1 MRSVKNGYFQIRI
14 QACRLSVLKE
24 RMQTGAGH
32 RAKEEIMA
40 EQKRTSTI
48 TVQNRVIGE
57 GYPAYIIAEMSA
69 NHAGSMERAK
79 EIIHAAKE
87 AGADCIK
94 IQTYTPDTI
103 TIDCDKPYF
112 QIGGGTWAGENLYG
126 LYGKAYTPWEWQP
139 LLKEEAEKAGIHFLS
154 TPFDRTAVDFLEE
167 MEIACYK
174 IASFE
179 LVDLP
184 LLTYT
189 ASKQKPIIMSTGMA
203 NIEEIEEAVQA
214 IYETGNRQ
222 LALLKCSSAYPAKPE
237 QMNLRTIT
245 DMKERFG
252 TVVGLSDHS
261 MGSLS
266 ASACVMLGGSIIE
279 KHFCLGREIENPDAS
294 FSMTPEEFAQMVR
307 DVRAAEAAAGNVFYG
322 PAEQEK
328 ENLKFRRSLF
338 VVADICAGELFTEQN
353 VRSIRPADGL
363 EPKYYNRV
371 LGRRAVCDIS
381 RGEPLAWEHVEGGRE
396 GSEA

>member
-1 MRSVKNGYFQIRI
+1 MLPIVTDRGMEAFMTDK
-14 QACRLSVLKE
+14 
-24 RMQTGAGH
+24 MQTGAGQ
-32 RAKEEIMA
+32 RAKEETMTQ
-40 EQKRTSTI
+40 QKRTSTI

-94 IQTYTPDTI
+94 IQTYTPDTL

-112 QIGGGTWAGENLYG
+112 QIGGGTWSGETLYG

-139 LLKEEAEKAGIHFLS
+139 LLKEEADKAGIHFLS
-154 TPFDRTAVDFLEE
+154 TPFDKTAVDFLEE
-167 MEIACYK
+167 MGCACYK

-179 LVDLP
+179 MVDLP
-184 LLTYT
+184 LITYI
-189 ASKQKPIIMSTGMA
+189 ASKQKSIIMSTGMGKS
-203 NIEEIEEAVQA
+203 EEIEEAIQA
-214 IYETGNRQ
+214 IYKTGNHQ
-222 LALLKCSSAYPAKPE
+222 AALLKCSSAYPAKPE
-237 QMNLRTIT
+237 QMNLRTIA

-266 ASACVMLGGSIIE
+266 AATSVALGGSIIE
-279 KHFCLGREIENPDAS
+279 KHFCLGREIKNPDSS
-294 FSMTPEEFAQMVR
+294 FSMTPKEFAQMVR
-307 DVRAAEAAAGNVFYG
+307 DVRAVQAAIGNVFYG

-328 ENLKFRRSLF
+328 ENLKFRRSIF
-338 VVADICAGELFTEQN
+338 AVQDIHEGEVFTEQN
-353 VRSIRPADGL
+353 IRSIRPSDGL
-363 EPKYYNRV
+363 EPKYYGLV
-371 LGRRAVCDIS
+371 LGRRAACDVS
-381 RGEPLAWEHVEGGRE
+381 RGEPLAWKHVEGGRE
-396 GSEA
+396 VSGV

>member
-1 MRSVKNGYFQIRI
+1 M
-14 QACRLSVLKE
+14 
-24 RMQTGAGH
+24 T
-32 RAKEEIMA
+32 

-94 IQTYTPDTI
+94 IQTYTPDTL

-112 QIGGGTWAGENLYG
+112 QIGGGTWSGETLYG

-139 LLKEEAEKAGIHFLS
+139 LLKEEADKAGIHFLS
-154 TPFDRTAVDFLEE
+154 TPFDKTAVDFLEE
-167 MEIACYK
+167 MGCACYK

-179 LVDLP
+179 MVDLP
-184 LLTYT
+184 LITYI
-189 ASKQKPIIMSTGMA
+189 ASKQKPIIMSTGMGKS
-203 NIEEIEEAVQA
+203 EEIEEAIQA
-214 IYETGNRQ
+214 IYKTGNHQ
-222 LALLKCSSAYPAKPE
+222 AALLKCSSAYPAKPE
-237 QMNLRTIT
+237 QMNLRTIA

-266 ASACVMLGGSIIE
+266 AAMSVALGGSIIE
-279 KHFCLGREIENPDAS
+279 KHFCLGREIKNPDSS
-294 FSMTPEEFAQMVR
+294 FSMTPKEFAQMVR
-307 DVRAAEAAAGNVFYG
+307 DVRAAQAAIGNVFYG
-322 PAEQEK
+322 PAEQEQ
-328 ENLKFRRSLF
+328 ESLKFRRSIF
-338 VVADICAGELFTEQN
+338 VVQDIHEGEVFTEQN
-353 VRSIRPADGL
+353 IRSIRPSDGL
-363 EPKYYNRV
+363 KPKYYELV
-371 LGRRAVCDIS
+371 LGRRAACDIS
-381 RGEPLAWEHVEGGRE
+381 RGEPLAWKHVEGGRE
-396 GSEA
+396 AAGVLCAVDVI